1 MDGAC
6 YARLVVYGVLN
17 SAVSVYYYL
26 RVIAVSAWGVLQ
38 LGVLPS
44 TLLEAAGKAVLFLR

>member
-6 YARLVVYGVLN
+6 YARLVVYGFLN
-17 SAVSVYYYL
+17 RAVSVYYYL
-26 RVIAVSAWGVLQ
+26 RVITVSAWGVLQ

-44 TLLEAAGKAVLFLR
+44 TLLEAAGKAVIFLR